1 MVSINIYDL
10 IMQMINF
17 GLLYLLV
24 GVFLAKPLG
33 KFLEDRRN
41 TIKSDLEH
49 SRLKLQE
56 AETMLS
62 DQAKHLSEAK
72 NEARELKKRMGEAAE
87 KEKEALLVQ
96 ARTEAQQLV
105 TDAKKEIEQSVEKAR
120 VDLQKQTA
128 KLAIDLSSRL
138 IKKNIDPQLNEQLIT
153 ETLDKR

>member
-1 MVSINIYDL
+1 MSIKKILVVDDELGIRELLRDIL
-10 IMQMINF
+10 IDEGFEIF
-17 GLLYLLV
+17 V
-24 GVFLAKPLG
+24 
-33 KFLEDRRN
+33 
-41 TIKSDLEH
+41 
-49 SRLKLQE
+49 
-56 AETMLS
+56 AENAT
-62 DQAKHLSEAK
+62 
-72 NEARELKKRMGEAAE
+72 EARELKKRMGEAAE